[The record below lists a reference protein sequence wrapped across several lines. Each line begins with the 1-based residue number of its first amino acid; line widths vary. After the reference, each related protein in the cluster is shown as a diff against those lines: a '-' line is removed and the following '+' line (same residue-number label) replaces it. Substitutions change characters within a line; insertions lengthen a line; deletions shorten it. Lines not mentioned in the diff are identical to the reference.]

1 VSSVV
6 RESVFWSYGG
16 KKLMYPH
23 CDKQITAGGGTYI
36 SHSGMSCRFGFF
48 DRHGGAGTAP
58 FDSMNVSHGVGDREK
73 TVFENRLRIQKVSG
87 CSVLL
92 SAKQVHGDRIYC
104 LTTPVNANREI
115 DNVDALITDQQ
126 RVGLMVQQADCQAVL
141 LFDPVKNVVAAVHC
155 GWRGNVA
162 NILGKVVHRMGVD
175 FAVNPEE
182 LLIAVSP
189 SLGPCCAEFV
199 NYKNE
204 LPVEFR
210 PFMVQEYY
218 FDFWQV
224 SKYQLISAGVQESN
238 ITVAGI
244 CTCCSKKYFSYRRSS
259 RISDGMT
266 GRNCSVIVMDKVN

>member
-1 VSSVV
+1 
-6 RESVFWSYGG
+6 VF
-16 KKLMYPH
+16 
-23 CDKQITAGGGTYI
+23 
-36 SHSGMSCRFGFF
+36 
-48 DRHGGAGTAP
+48 
-58 FDSMNVSHGVGDREK
+58 
-73 TVFENRLRIQKVSG
+73 
-87 CSVLL
+87 CSPLG
-92 SAKQVHGDRIYC
+92 KQVHGDRIYC

-162 NILGKVVHRMGVD
+162 NILGKVVHQMGVD

-182 LLIAVSP
+182 LLVAVSP

-199 NYKNE
+199 NYKKE

-224 SKYQLISAGVQESN
+224 SKYQLISASVQESN